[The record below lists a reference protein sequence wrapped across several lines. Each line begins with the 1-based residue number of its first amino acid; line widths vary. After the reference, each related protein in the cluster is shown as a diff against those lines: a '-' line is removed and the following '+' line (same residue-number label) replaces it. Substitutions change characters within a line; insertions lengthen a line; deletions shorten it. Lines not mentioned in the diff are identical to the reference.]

1 MVLHN
6 ELKLRF
12 DDPIWAYS
20 PELALFDIFIEKH
33 PEIVTEV
40 GKDVLNLVKNNG
52 KGRQDSPS
60 VETVLRAAIY
70 MSIEK
75 LTYRDLEKHMYD
87 SKVCIHFLRLEEGH
101 YYSFSVMQKF
111 ISAIKEDT
119 IMYIIKSVNKLAIS
133 EGIED
138 GKALSS
144 DTTNIETDV
153 HYPTNNALIYD
164 CIKTARRLL
173 KKIKKDKSD
182 QDRLDKMQKKAKEL
196 NYKINNTK
204 KDDQQQLFFD
214 YMTILSMLIAES
226 KDTVSRYPATKHIL
240 KLSEF
245 LASFDKVF
253 NMSFKHQILSEKVP
267 NADKLFSI
275 FEPHT
280 TILVKGQ
287 RKIEFGHKMLIT
299 RGKSNLILDH
309 KVFEDVPADSNL
321 LLPSIDRII
330 QNYDVQPTD
339 TSNDGGFVSK
349 ANIEGCKDKGLI
361 NIVFTKITKSLK
373 NISQSP
379 EIERQLKIW
388 RGTTEAVISNLKRG
402 FDVQRVLWQGF
413 EKFCAKIAWSVLGY
427 NLRVITNRILE

>member
-1 MVLHN
+1 MELYN

-20 PELALFDIFIEKH
+20 AELALFDIFIEKH

-40 GKDVLNLVKNNG
+40 GKDVLKLVKNNG

-70 MSIEK
+70 LTIEK
-75 LTYRDLEKHMYD
+75 LTYRDLEKHMCD
-87 SKVCIHFLRLEEGH
+87 SKVCFHFLRLEEGH

-111 ISAIKEDT
+111 ISAIKEET
-119 IMYIIKSVNKLAIS
+119 ILHIIKSVNKLAMS
-133 EGIED
+133 EGVED
-138 GKALSS
+138 GKTLSS
-144 DTTNIETDV
+144 DTTNIQTDV

-164 CIKTARRLL
+164 CIKTAQRLL

-214 YMTILSMLIAES
+214 YMTILSMLITES
-226 KDTVSRYPATKHIL
+226 KEAVKRYPAIKPVV
-240 KLSEF
+240 KLSNF

-253 NMSFKHQILSEKVP
+253 NMSFKHQILCQQVP

-280 TILVKGQ
+280 SILVKGQ

-299 RGKSNLILDH
+299 RGKSNLILDF

-330 QNYDVQPTD
+330 QDYNVQPTD

-349 ANIEGCKDKGLI
+349 ANIEGCKDKGLL

-379 EIERQLKIW
+379 EIERELKIW

-402 FDVQRVLWQGF
+402 FDIQRVLWQGF

-427 NLRVITNRILE
+427 NLRVMTNRLLE

>member
-1 MVLHN
+1 MELHN

-12 DDPIWAYS
+12 DDPIWVYS
-20 PELALFDIFIEKH
+20 PELALFDIFLEKH
-33 PEIVTEV
+33 PEIVREV
-40 GKDVLNLVKNNG
+40 GTDVLKLVKNNG

-75 LTYRDLEKHMYD
+75 LTYRDLEKDMYD
-87 SKVCIHFLRLEEGH
+87 SKVCFHFLRLEDDH

-111 ISAIKEDT
+111 ISVIKEDT
-119 IMYIIKSVNKLAIS
+119 IMYIIKNVNKLAIS

-138 GKALSS
+138 GKALST
-144 DTTNIETDV
+144 DTTNIQTDV

-164 CIKTARRLL
+164 CIKSAHRLL

-182 QDRLDKMQKKAKEL
+182 QDRLDKMQKNAKEL

-214 YMTILSMLIAES
+214 YMTLLSMLIAES
-226 KDTVSRYPATKHIL
+226 KDAVNRYPATKHVI

-245 LASFDKVF
+245 LASFDKVY
-253 NMSFKHQILSEKVP
+253 NMSFKHQILCDKVP

-280 TILVKGQ
+280 CILVKGE

-309 KVFEDVPADSNL
+309 KVFEDVPADSKL
-321 LLPSIDRII
+321 LLPSIGRVID
-330 QNYDVQPTD
+330 NYNVQPAD
-339 TSNDGGFVSK
+339 SSNDGGFVSK
-349 ANIEGCKDKGLI
+349 ANIEGCKEKGLI

-373 NISQSP
+373 NIAQSP
-379 EIERQLKIW
+379 EIERQLKVW

-402 FDVQRVLWQGF
+402 FDIQRVLWQGF

>member
-1 MVLHN
+1 MEVFN

-12 DDPIWAYS
+12 DDPIWMYS
-20 PELALFDIFIEKH
+20 PELALFDIFLEKH
-33 PEIVTEV
+33 PEIVRAV
-40 GKDVLNLVKNNG
+40 GLDVLKLVKNNG

-87 SKVCIHFLRLEEGH
+87 SKVCFHFLRLEENH
-101 YYSFSVMQKF
+101 YYSFTVMQKF
-111 ISAIKEDT
+111 ISVIKEDT
-119 IMYIIKSVNKLAIS
+119 IMAIIHKVNKLAVS

-138 GKALSS
+138 GKSLST
-144 DTTNIETDV
+144 DTTNVETDV

-164 CIKTARRLL
+164 CIKTAHRLL
-173 KKIKKDKSD
+173 KKVKKDKSD
-182 QDRLDKMQKKAKEL
+182 QDRLDKLQKDAKEL

-204 KDDQQQLFFD
+204 KDSQQELFFD
-214 YMTILSMLIAES
+214 YMTILSLLIAES
-226 KDTVSRYPATKHIL
+226 KDTVCTYPATKYIL

-245 LASFDKVF
+245 LSSFDKVF
-253 NMSFKHQILSEKVP
+253 KMSFKHQILSENVP
-267 NADKLFSI
+267 SAEKLFSI

-280 TILVKGQ
+280 SILVKGQ
-287 RKIEFGHKMLIT
+287 RKVEFGHKLLIT

-309 KVFEDVPADSNL
+309 KVFEDVPSDSNL
-321 LLPSIDRII
+321 LLPSIERVI
-330 QNYDVQPTD
+330 QNLDVKPIE
-339 TSNDGGFVSK
+339 TSNDGGFTSK
-349 ANIEGCKDKGLI
+349 ANIEGCKEKGFI

-373 NISQSP
+373 NIAQSP
-379 EIERQLKIW
+379 EIERQLKMW

-402 FDVQRVLWQGF
+402 FDIQRVLWQGF

>member
-33 PEIVTEV
+33 PEIVKEV
-40 GKDVLNLVKNNG
+40 SKDVLKRVKNNG
-52 KGRQDSPS
+52 KGRQDSPT

-119 IMYIIKSVNKLAIS
+119 IMAIIKSVNKLAIS

-173 KKIKKDKSD
+173 AEIKRDKSD
-182 QDRLDKMQKKAKEL
+182 QDRLDKMKKKAKEL

-204 KDDQQQLFFD
+204 KDTQQELFFD
-214 YMTILSMLIAES
+214 YMTILSMLISES
-226 KDTVSRYPATKHIL
+226 KETVKSYPKSKNTL

-245 LASFDKVF
+245 LVLFDSVF
-253 NMSFKHQILSEKVP
+253 NMSFKHQILNQKVP
-267 NADKLFSI
+267 NAEKLFSI

-280 TILVKGQ
+280 SILVKGE

-321 LLPSIDRII
+321 LLPGIERII
-330 QNYDVQPTD
+330 QNYDIHPTD
-339 TSNDGGFVSK
+339 TSNDGGFASK
-349 ANIEGCKDKGLI
+349 ANIEGCKDKGFK

-373 NISQSP
+373 NISESP
-379 EIERQLKIW
+379 EIERQLKKW
-388 RGTTEAVISNLKRG
+388 RGTTEAVISNFKRG
-402 FDVQRVLWQGF
+402 FDTQRVLWQGF
-413 EKFCAKIAWSVLGY
+413 DKFCAKIAWSILGY

>member
-1 MVLHN
+1 MELHN

-33 PEIVTEV
+33 PEMVKEV
-40 GKDVLNLVKNNG
+40 GKDVLKLVKNNG

-75 LTYRDLEKHMYD
+75 LTYRNLEKDMYD
-87 SKVCIHFLRLEEGH
+87 SKVCFHFLRLEEDH

-119 IMYIIKSVNKLAIS
+119 ILHIIKAVNKLAIS

-144 DTTNIETDV
+144 DTTNIQTDV

-164 CIKTARRLL
+164 CIKTAHRLL

-182 QDRLDKMQKKAKEL
+182 QDRLDKMQKNAKEL

-204 KDDQQQLFFD
+204 KDNQQQLFFD
-214 YMTILSMLIAES
+214 YMTILSMLITES
-226 KDTVSRYPATKHIL
+226 KETVKRCPSTKHVV
-240 KLSEF
+240 KLSNF

-253 NMSFKHQILSEKVP
+253 NMSFKHQILCEQVP

-280 TILVKGQ
+280 SILVKGH

-330 QNYDVQPTD
+330 ENYNVQPAD
-339 TSNDGGFVSK
+339 SSNDGGFVSK
-349 ANIEGCKDKGLI
+349 ANIEGCKEKGLI
-361 NIVFTKITKSLK
+361 NIVFTKITRSLK
-373 NISQSP
+373 NIAQSP

-402 FDVQRVLWQGF
+402 FDIQRVLWHGF

>member
-1 MVLHN
+1 MELYN

-20 PELALFDIFIEKH
+20 PELALFDIFLARH
-33 PEIVTEV
+33 PEVVTEV
-40 GKDVLNLVKNNG
+40 GKDVLKLVKNNG

-60 VETVLRAAIY
+60 VETILRASIY
-70 MSIEK
+70 MTIEK
-75 LTYRDLEKHMYD
+75 LSYRDLEKHMYD
-87 SKVCIHFLRLEEGH
+87 SKVCFHFLRLEEDR
-101 YYSFSVMQKF
+101 YYSFTVMQKF

-119 IMYIIKSVNKLAIS
+119 ILHIIKKVNQLAIS

-138 GKALSS
+138 GKTLSS
-144 DTTNIETDV
+144 DTTNIQTDV

-164 CIKTARRLL
+164 CIKTAHRYL
-173 KKIKKDKSD
+173 KKIRKDKSD

-226 KDTVSRYPATKHIL
+226 KDTVNRYPATKHVI
-240 KLSEF
+240 KLSKF
-245 LASFDKVF
+245 LSSFDKIF
-253 NMSFKHQILSEKVP
+253 NMSFKHQILCEKVP

-280 TILVKGQ
+280 CIMVKGE
-287 RKIEFGHKMLIT
+287 RKIEFGHKVLIT

-309 KVFEDVPADSNL
+309 KVFEDVPADSKL

-330 QNYDVQPTD
+330 QNYNVEPTD

-349 ANIEGCKDKGLI
+349 ANIEGCKEKGFL
-361 NIVFTKITKSLK
+361 NIVFTKITKSIQ
-373 NISQSP
+373 NIAQSP
-379 EIERQLKIW
+379 EIERQLKMW

-402 FDVQRVLWQGF
+402 FDIQRVLWHGF
-413 EKFCAKIAWSVLGY
+413 EKFSAKIAWSVLGY
-427 NLRVITNRILE
+427 NLRVITNRLFD

>member
-1 MVLHN
+1 MEVFN

-12 DDPIWAYS
+12 DEPIWAYS
-20 PELALFDIFIEKH
+20 PELALFDIFLEKH
-33 PEIVTEV
+33 PEIVKEV
-40 GKDVLNLVKNNG
+40 GVDILKLVKNNG
-52 KGRQDSPS
+52 IGRQDSPS
-60 VETVLRAAIY
+60 VETILRAAIY
-70 MSIEK
+70 MTVEK

-87 SKVCIHFLRLEEGH
+87 SKVCIHFLRLEEGC

-111 ISAIKEDT
+111 ISAIKEET
-119 IMYIIKSVNKLAIS
+119 IMHIIKNVNKLAIS

-144 DTTNIETDV
+144 DTTNIQTDV

-164 CIKTARRLL
+164 CIKTAHRLL

-182 QDRLDKMQKKAKEL
+182 QDRLDKMQKNAKEL

-214 YMTILSMLIAES
+214 YMTLLSMLIAES
-226 KDTVSRYPATKHIL
+226 KDTVNRYPATKHII
-240 KLSEF
+240 KLSAF
-245 LASFDKVF
+245 LTSFDKVY
-253 NMSFKHQILSEKVP
+253 NMSFKHQILNEKVP

-287 RKIEFGHKMLIT
+287 RKIEFGHKLLIT

-321 LLPSIDRII
+321 LLPSIERII

-349 ANIEGCKDKGLI
+349 TNIEGCKDKGLI

-373 NISQSP
+373 NIVQSP

-413 EKFCAKIAWSVLGY
+413 EKFGAKIAWSVLGY

>member
-1 MVLHN
+1 MELYN

-20 PELALFDIFIEKH
+20 PELALFDIFLARH
-33 PEIVTEV
+33 PEVVTEV
-40 GKDVLNLVKNNG
+40 GKDVLKLVKNNG

-60 VETVLRAAIY
+60 VETILRASIY
-70 MSIEK
+70 MTIEK
-75 LTYRDLEKHMYD
+75 LSYRDLEKHMYD
-87 SKVCIHFLRLEEGH
+87 SKVCFHFLRLVEDR
-101 YYSFSVMQKF
+101 YYSFTVMQKF

-119 IMYIIKSVNKLAIS
+119 ILHIIKKVNQLAIS

-138 GKALSS
+138 GKTLSS
-144 DTTNIETDV
+144 DTTNIQTDV

-164 CIKTARRLL
+164 CIKTAHRYL
-173 KKIKKDKSD
+173 KKIRKDKSD

-226 KDTVSRYPATKHIL
+226 KDTVNRYPATKHVI
-240 KLSEF
+240 KLSKF
-245 LASFDKVF
+245 LSSFDKIF
-253 NMSFKHQILSEKVP
+253 NMSFKHQILCEKVP

-280 TILVKGQ
+280 CIMVKGE
-287 RKIEFGHKMLIT
+287 RKIEFGHKVLIT

-309 KVFEDVPADSNL
+309 KVFEDVPADSKL

-330 QNYDVQPTD
+330 QNYNVEPTD

-349 ANIEGCKDKGLI
+349 ANIEGCKEKGFL
-361 NIVFTKITKSLK
+361 NIVFTKITKSIQ
-373 NISQSP
+373 NIAQSP
-379 EIERQLKIW
+379 EIERQLKMW

-402 FDVQRVLWQGF
+402 FDIQRVLWHGF
-413 EKFCAKIAWSVLGY
+413 EKFSAKIAWSVLGY
-427 NLRVITNRILE
+427 NLRVITNRLFD

>member
-1 MVLHN
+1 MDLFN

-20 PELALFDIFIEKH
+20 PELALFDIFLEKH
-33 PEIVTEV
+33 PQAVKEV
-40 GKDVLNLVKNNG
+40 SLDVLKCVKNNG
-52 KGRQDSPS
+52 LGRQDSPS

-70 MSIEK
+70 MNIEK
-75 LTYRDLEKHMYD
+75 LTYRDLEKHMYTD
-87 SKVCIHFLRLEEGH
+87 RVCFHFLRLEANQ
-101 YYSFSVMQKF
+101 YYSYSVMQKF
-111 ISAIKEDT
+111 ISVIKEET
-119 IMYIIKSVNKLAIS
+119 IMSIIKNVNQLAIS
-133 EGIED
+133 DGIED
-138 GKALSS
+138 GKTLSS
-144 DTTNIETDV
+144 DTTNIETDI
-153 HYPTNNALIYD
+153 HHPTNNALIYD
-164 CIKTARRLL
+164 CIKTAHRLL

-182 QDRLDKMQKKAKEL
+182 QDRLDKLQKNAKEL
-196 NYKINNTK
+196 NYKINNSK

-214 YMTILSMLIAES
+214 YMTLLSMLIAES
-226 KDTVSRYPATKHIL
+226 KTTVGKYPATKHVV

-253 NMSFKHQILSEKVP
+253 NMSFKHQILNEKVP
-267 NADKLFSI
+267 NAEKLFSI

-280 TILVKGQ
+280 TILVKGE
-287 RKIEFGHKMLIT
+287 RKVEFGHKMLIT

-309 KVFEDVPADSNL
+309 KVFGDVPADSNL

-330 QNYDVQPTD
+330 ENYNVQPTD

-349 ANIEGCKDKGLI
+349 ANIEGCKDKGFI

-373 NISQSP
+373 NITQSP
-379 EIERQLKIW
+379 EIERELKKW

-402 FDVQRVLWQGF
+402 FDVQRILWQGF
-413 EKFCAKIAWSVLGY
+413 EKFCAKIAWSVLSY

>member
-33 PEIVTEV
+33 PEIVKEV
-40 GKDVLNLVKNNG
+40 SKDVLKRVKNNG
-52 KGRQDSPS
+52 KGRQDSPT

-75 LTYRDLEKHMYD
+75 LTYRNLEKHMYD

-119 IMYIIKSVNKLAIS
+119 IMAIIKSVNKLAIS

-173 KKIKKDKSD
+173 AEIKRDKSD
-182 QDRLDKMQKKAKEL
+182 QDRLDKMKKKAKEL

-204 KDDQQQLFFD
+204 KDTQQELFFD
-214 YMTILSMLIAES
+214 YMTILSMLISES
-226 KDTVSRYPATKHIL
+226 KETVKSYPKSKNTL

-245 LASFDKVF
+245 LVLFDSVF
-253 NMSFKHQILSEKVP
+253 NMSFKHQILNQKVP
-267 NADKLFSI
+267 NAEKLFSI

-280 TILVKGQ
+280 SILVKGE

-321 LLPSIDRII
+321 LLPGIERII
-330 QNYDVQPTD
+330 QNYDIHPTD
-339 TSNDGGFVSK
+339 TSNDGGFASK
-349 ANIEGCKDKGLI
+349 ANIEGCKDKGFK

-373 NISQSP
+373 NISESP
-379 EIERQLKIW
+379 EIERQLKKW
-388 RGTTEAVISNLKRG
+388 RGTTEAVISNFKRG
-402 FDVQRVLWQGF
+402 FDTQRVLWQGF
-413 EKFCAKIAWSVLGY
+413 DKFCAKIAWSILGY

>member
-1 MVLHN
+1 MELYN

-20 PELALFDIFIEKH
+20 AELALFDIFIEKH
-33 PEIVTEV
+33 PEIVAEV
-40 GKDVLNLVKNNG
+40 GKDVLKLVKNNG

-70 MSIEK
+70 LTIEK
-75 LTYRDLEKHMYD
+75 LTYRDLEKHMCD
-87 SKVCIHFLRLEEGH
+87 SKVCFHFLRLEEGH

-111 ISAIKEDT
+111 ISVIKEET
-119 IMYIIKSVNKLAIS
+119 ILQIIKSVNKLAIS

-138 GKALSS
+138 GKTISS
-144 DTTNIETDV
+144 DTTNIQTDV

-164 CIKTARRLL
+164 CIKTAHRLL

-214 YMTILSMLIAES
+214 YMTILSMLITES
-226 KDTVSRYPATKHIL
+226 KEAVKCYPAFKPVV
-240 KLSEF
+240 KLSNF
-245 LASFDKVF
+245 TASFDKVF
-253 NMSFKHQILSEKVP
+253 NMSFKHQILCAQVP

-280 TILVKGQ
+280 SILVKGQ

-321 LLPSIDRII
+321 LLPAIDRII

-349 ANIEGCKDKGLI
+349 ANIEGCKDKGLL

-373 NISQSP
+373 NIAQSP

-402 FDVQRVLWQGF
+402 FDIQRVLWQGF
-413 EKFCAKIAWSVLGY
+413 DKFCAKIAWSVLGY
-427 NLRVITNRILE
+427 NLRVITNRLLE